1 MKHLTALVAVGA
13 MAIFLTACGEQAKQ
27 PEVKATEQAAP
38 AAAAAPAEAAP
49 AEAAPAPSEGKAA
62 GATNQE

>member
-1 MKHLTALVAVGA
+1 MKHLTSLVAVCA
-13 MAIFLTACGEQAKQ
+13 MTVLLAACGEQAKQ

-38 AAAAAPAEAAP
+38 AAAAAAP
-49 AEAAPAPSEGKAA
+49 AEAAPAEGKAA